1 VAEIKMRQVYVNGD
15 YKREDEAKV
24 SILDRGLLF
33 SDSIYE
39 VTSVINGKLIDFNH
53 HMKRLDRSMTE
64 LKFKSFIN
72 HDEILE
78 FHRKLIE
85 LNNLKEG
92 MIYTQVTRGAVD
104 RSFDMPKEA
113 IKPTV
118 FAFTQEKKILESDAA
133 KNGIKVMTLE
143 DMRWK
148 RNDIKTTQLLYASMA
163 KSEATAKGFD
173 DAWMLR
179 QGYVTE
185 GSSNNAWIVKGK
197 IIMTRHSDNLILSG
211 ITREAVLKCAKD
223 LGYEV
228 VAKNFTLQDAQ
239 SANEAFVTSAT
250 ALVTP
255 VVKINT
261 SQIGDGKPG
270 NFVKALRAE
279 YIKQAL
285 ETAI

>member
-1 VAEIKMRQVYVNGD
+1 MRQVYINGEF
-15 YKREDEAKV
+15 KKEDEAKV
-24 SILDRGLLF
+24 SIFDRGLLF
-33 SDSIYE
+33 SDSVYE
-39 VTSVINGKLIDFNH
+39 VTSVINSKLIDFKYH
-53 HMKRLDRSMTE
+53 VERLDRSMNE
-64 LKFKSFIN
+64 LKFKTLID
-72 HDEILE
+72 HDEILA

-92 MIYTQVTRGAVD
+92 MIYTQVTRGVVD
-104 RSFDMPKEA
+104 RSFDMPKQA

-118 FAFTQEKKILESDAA
+118 LAFTQEKKILESDSA

-185 GSSNNAWIVKGK
+185 GSSNNVWIIRSKN
-197 IIMTRHSDNLILSG
+197 IMTRQSDNLILSG
-211 ITREAVLKCAKD
+211 ITRAVVLECAKKLD
-223 LGYEV
+223 YEV
-228 VAKNFTLQDAQ
+228 ITKNFTKVDAE
-239 SANEAFVTSAT
+239 SADEAFMTSST
-250 ALVTP
+250 GLITP
-255 VVKINT
+255 VIKINS

-270 NFVKALRAE
+270 NFTKSLRAE
-279 YIKQAL
+279 YIKRAL
-285 ETAI
+285 EIAI

>member
-1 VAEIKMRQVYVNGD
+1 MRQVYINGEF
-15 YKREDEAKV
+15 KKEDEAKV
-24 SILDRGLLF
+24 SIFDRGLLF
-33 SDSIYE
+33 SDSVYE
-39 VTSVINGKLIDFNH
+39 VTSVINSKLIDFKYH
-53 HMKRLDRSMTE
+53 VKRLDHSMNE
-64 LKFKSFIN
+64 LKFKTLID
-72 HDEILE
+72 HDEILA

-92 MIYTQVTRGAVD
+92 MIYTQVTRGVVD
-104 RSFDMPKEA
+104 RSFDMPKQA

-118 FAFTQEKKILESDAA
+118 LAFTQEKKILESDTA

-185 GSSNNAWIVKGK
+185 GSSNNAWIIRSKN
-197 IIMTRHSDNLILSG
+197 IINRQSDNLILSG
-211 ITREAVLKCAKD
+211 ITRAVVLECAIK
-223 LGYEV
+223 LNYEV
-228 VAKNFTLQDAQ
+228 ITKNFTKVDAE
-239 SANEAFVTSAT
+239 SADEAFMTSAT
-250 ALVTP
+250 GLITP
-255 VVKINT
+255 VVKINS

-270 NFVKALRAE
+270 NFTKSLRAE
-279 YIKQAL
+279 YIKRAL
-285 ETAI
+285 EIAI

>member
-1 VAEIKMRQVYVNGD
+1 MRQVYVNGD

-24 SILDRGLLF
+24 SIFDRGLLF

-39 VTSVINGKLIDFNH
+39 VTSVINGKLIDFNY

-64 LKFKSFIN
+64 LKFKNFIN

-85 LNNLKEG
+85 FNNLKEG
-92 MIYTQVTRGAVD
+92 MIYTQVTRGVVD
-104 RSFDMPKEA
+104 RSFDMPKA
-113 IKPTV
+113 TIKPTV
-118 FAFTQEKKILESDAA
+118 LAFTQEKKILESNAA

-148 RNDIKTTQLLYASMA
+148 RNDIKTTQLLYASMV

-179 QGYVTE
+179 QGYITE
-185 GSSNNAWIVKGK
+185 GSSNNAWILKGK
-197 IIMTRHSDNLILSG
+197 IIMTRYSDNLILSG
-211 ITREAVLKCAKD
+211 ITREAILKCAKD

-228 VAKNFTLQDAQ
+228 VTKNFTLQDAQ
-239 SANEAFVTSAT
+239 SANEAFITSAT

-255 VVKINT
+255 VVKINA
-261 SQIGDGKPG
+261 SQIGDGIPG

-285 ETAI
+285 VTAI

>member
-1 VAEIKMRQVYVNGD
+1 MRQVYINGEF
-15 YKREDEAKV
+15 KKEDEAKV
-24 SILDRGLLF
+24 SIFDRGLLF
-33 SDSIYE
+33 SDSVYE
-39 VTSVINGKLIDFNH
+39 VTSVINSKLIDFKYH
-53 HMKRLDRSMTE
+53 VERLDRSMNE
-64 LKFKSFIN
+64 LKFKTLID
-72 HDEILE
+72 HDEILA

-92 MIYTQVTRGAVD
+92 MIYTQVTRGVVD
-104 RSFDMPKEA
+104 RSFDMPKQA

-118 FAFTQEKKILESDAA
+118 LAFTQEKKILESDAA

-185 GSSNNAWIVKGK
+185 GSSNNVWIIRSKN
-197 IIMTRHSDNLILSG
+197 IMTRQSDNLILSG
-211 ITREAVLKCAKD
+211 ITRAVVLECAKKLD
-223 LGYEV
+223 YEV
-228 VAKNFTLQDAQ
+228 ITKNFTKVDAE
-239 SANEAFVTSAT
+239 SADEAFMTSAT
-250 ALVTP
+250 GLITP
-255 VVKINT
+255 VIKINS

-270 NFVKALRAE
+270 NFTKSLRAE
-279 YIKQAL
+279 YIKRAL
-285 ETAI
+285 EIAI

>member
-1 VAEIKMRQVYVNGD
+1 MRQVYINGEF
-15 YKREDEAKV
+15 KKEDEAKV
-24 SILDRGLLF
+24 SIFDRGLLF
-33 SDSIYE
+33 SDSVYE
-39 VTSVINGKLIDFNH
+39 VTSIINSKLIDFKYH
-53 HMKRLDRSMTE
+53 VERLNRSMNE
-64 LKFKSFIN
+64 LKFKTLID
-72 HDEILE
+72 HDEILA

-92 MIYTQVTRGAVD
+92 MIYTQVTRGVVD
-104 RSFDMPKEA
+104 RSFDMPKQA

-118 FAFTQEKKILESDAA
+118 LAFTQEKKILDSDTA

-185 GSSNNAWIVKGK
+185 GSSNNVWIIRSKN
-197 IIMTRHSDNLILSG
+197 IMTRQSDNLILSG
-211 ITREAVLKCAKD
+211 ITRAVVLECAKK
-223 LGYEV
+223 LNYEV
-228 VAKNFTLQDAQ
+228 ITKNFTKVDAE
-239 SANEAFVTSAT
+239 SADEAFMTSAT
-250 ALVTP
+250 GLITP
-255 VVKINT
+255 VVKINS

-270 NFVKALRAE
+270 NFTKSLRAE
-279 YIKQAL
+279 YIKRAL
-285 ETAI
+285 EIAI

>member
-1 VAEIKMRQVYVNGD
+1 MRQVYINGEF
-15 YKREDEAKV
+15 KKEDEAKV
-24 SILDRGLLF
+24 SIFDRGLLF
-33 SDSIYE
+33 SDSVYE
-39 VTSVINGKLIDFNH
+39 VTSVINSKLIDFKYH
-53 HMKRLDRSMTE
+53 VKRLDHSMNE
-64 LKFKSFIN
+64 LKFKTLID
-72 HDEILE
+72 HDEILA

-92 MIYTQVTRGAVD
+92 MIYTQVTRGVVD
-104 RSFDMPKEA
+104 RSFDMPKQA

-118 FAFTQEKKILESDAA
+118 LAFTQEKKILESDSA

-185 GSSNNAWIVKGK
+185 GSSNNAWIIRSKN
-197 IIMTRHSDNLILSG
+197 IMTRQSDNLILSG
-211 ITREAVLKCAKD
+211 ITRAVVLECAKK
-223 LGYEV
+223 LNYEV
-228 VAKNFTLQDAQ
+228 ITKNFTKVDAE
-239 SANEAFVTSAT
+239 SADEAFMTSAT
-250 ALVTP
+250 GLITP
-255 VVKINT
+255 VVKINS

-270 NFVKALRAE
+270 NFTKSLRAE
-279 YIKQAL
+279 YIKRAL
-285 ETAI
+285 EIAI

>member
-1 VAEIKMRQVYVNGD
+1 MRQVYINGEF
-15 YKREDEAKV
+15 KKEDEAKV
-24 SILDRGLLF
+24 SIFDRGLLF
-33 SDSIYE
+33 SDSVYE
-39 VTSVINGKLIDFNH
+39 VTSVINSKLIDFKYH
-53 HMKRLDRSMTE
+53 VKRLDHSMNE
-64 LKFKSFIN
+64 LKFKTLID
-72 HDEILE
+72 HDEILA

-92 MIYTQVTRGAVD
+92 MIYTQVTRGVVD
-104 RSFDMPKEA
+104 RSFDMPKQA

-118 FAFTQEKKILESDAA
+118 LAFTQEKKILETDTA

-185 GSSNNAWIVKGK
+185 GSSNNVWIIRSKN
-197 IIMTRHSDNLILSG
+197 IMTRQSDNLILSG
-211 ITREAVLKCAKD
+211 ITRAVVLECAKKLD
-223 LGYEV
+223 YEV
-228 VAKNFTLQDAQ
+228 ITKNFTKVDAE
-239 SANEAFVTSAT
+239 SADEAFMTSAT
-250 ALVTP
+250 GLITP
-255 VVKINT
+255 VVKINS

-270 NFVKALRAE
+270 NFTKSLRAE
-279 YIKQAL
+279 YIKRVL
-285 ETAI
+285 EIAI